1 MSDPPTDFARTRR
14 TFPDL
19 SFPMPDFMTVDYAGQ
34 PLWLWAGFLSSILFL
49 LWVDLGLLNRK
60 DAIVSPKKSAMMWAG
75 FASLAVAFGFY
86 IWYFYEPDPQFYND
100 PTNLK
105 QQAVIQYA
113 TGYLLETALAFDNI
127 FVIGMVFTFFAV
139 PREYQH
145 RVLFWGIIGAIVFRG
160 IFISLGAAVVNEFTW
175 VLYFFAAF
183 LIFTG
188 GKMLF
193 SGAGDD
199 DDEEMDLE
207 KNPVLRFLKKRLRVT
222 DTIDNHNFV
231 VRRPHPR
238 TGKMVLFATPLLLCL
253 LMVEIVD
260 IIFAVDSVPAIF
272 AVTRD
277 PFIVY
282 TSNIFAILGLRSM
295 YFMLSAAIA
304 RFKYLKYGLSLVL
317 VLIGLKI
324 FWNFLLYKQLHLVPY
339 LEPQWSLM
347 LTVLFLGGAILF
359 SLWKT
364 GADAKAVRG

>member
-1 MSDPPTDFARTRR
+1 
-14 TFPDL
+14 
-19 SFPMPDFMTVDYAGQ
+19 MPEILTVAYAGQ
-34 PLWLWAGFLSSILFL
+34 PLWLWLAFLGLIIGL

-60 DAIVSPKKSAMMWAG
+60 DAVVSPAKSAVMWAC
-75 FASLAVAFGFY
+75 FASLAVAFGAY
-86 IWYFYEPDPQFYND
+86 IYFFYEPDPAFYNE
-100 PTNLK
+100 PENLNV
-105 QQAVIQYA
+105 QATMQFA

-127 FVIGMVFTFFAV
+127 FVIGLVFTFFAV

-145 RVLFWGIIGAIVFRG
+145 RVLFWGILGAIVFRG

-175 VLYFFAAF
+175 VLYIFAAF
-183 LIFTG
+183 LLFTG
-188 GKMLF
+188 GKMLL

-199 DDEEMDLE
+199 DEMDLDQ
-207 KNPVLRFLKKRLRVT
+207 NPVLKFLRKRMRVT

-231 VRRPHPR
+231 VRRPHPV
-238 TGKMVLFATPLLLCL
+238 TGKAVLWATPLLLCL
-253 LMVEIVD
+253 LMVEAVD

-295 YFMLSAAIA
+295 YFMLSAAVE

-324 FWNFLLYKQLHLVPY
+324 FWNFLLYKEMKLVPY
-339 LEPQWSLM
+339 LEPQWSLIA
-347 LTVLFLGGAILF
+347 TVSLLGGAILF

-364 GADAKAVRG
+364 GLETRAHRA

>member
-1 MSDPPTDFARTRR
+1 
-14 TFPDL
+14 
-19 SFPMPDFMTVDYAGQ
+19 MPELLTVAYAGQ
-34 PLWLWAGFLSSILFL
+34 PLWLWLAFLAFILLL

-60 DAIVSPKKSAMMWAG
+60 DSVVSPAKSALMWTC
-75 FASLAVAFGFY
+75 FASLAVAFGAY
-86 IWYFYEPDPQFYND
+86 IYFAYQPDPQFYNE
-100 PTNLK
+100 PENLNV
-105 QQAVIQYA
+105 QATVQFA

-127 FVIGMVFTFFAV
+127 FVIGLVFSFFAV

-145 RVLFWGIIGAIVFRG
+145 RVLFWGILGAIVFRG

-183 LIFTG
+183 LV
-188 GKMLF
+188 F
-193 SGAGDD
+193 SGAKLLLSGSDD
-199 DDEEMDLE
+199 DDHMDFNE
-207 KNPVLRFLKKRLRVT
+207 NPILKFLKKRMRVT
-222 DTIDNHNFV
+222 ETIESHNFV
-231 VRRPHPR
+231 VRKPHPVS
-238 TGKMVLFATPLLLCL
+238 GKLVNWGTPLLLCL
-253 LMVEIVD
+253 VMVETVD

-295 YFMLSAAIA
+295 YFMLSAAIE

-339 LEPQWSLM
+339 LEPQWSLIAT
-347 LTVLFLGGAILF
+347 LGLLGGAILF

-364 GADAKAVRG
+364 GSEPKPKEA

>member
-1 MSDPPTDFARTRR
+1 
-14 TFPDL
+14 
-19 SFPMPDFMTVDYAGQ
+19 MPEILNVACAGQ
-34 PLWLWAGFLSSILFL
+34 PLWLWLAFLGLIVSL

-60 DAIVSPKKSAMMWAG
+60 DAVVSPAKSAMMWAS
-75 FASLAVAFGFY
+75 FASLAVAFGAY
-86 IWYFYEPDPQFYND
+86 IYFFYEPDPAFYND
-100 PTNLK
+100 PENLNV
-105 QQAVIQYA
+105 QATMQFA

-127 FVIGMVFTFFAV
+127 FVIGLVFTFFAV

-145 RVLFWGIIGAIVFRG
+145 RVLFWGILGAIVFRG

-175 VLYFFAAF
+175 VLYIFAAF
-183 LIFTG
+183 LLFTG
-188 GKMLF
+188 GKMLL

-199 DDEEMDLE
+199 DEMDLND
-207 KNPVLRFLKKRLRVT
+207 NPVLKFLRKRMRVT
-222 DTIDNHNFV
+222 DTIENHNFV
-231 VRRPHPR
+231 VRRPHPI
-238 TGKMVLFATPLLLCL
+238 TGKAVLWATPLLLCL
-253 LMVEIVD
+253 LMVEAVD

-295 YFMLSAAIA
+295 YFMLSAAVE

-324 FWNFLLYKQLHLVPY
+324 FWNFLLYKELKLVPY
-339 LEPQWSLM
+339 LEPQWSLIA
-347 LTVLFLGGAILF
+347 TVSLLGGAILF

-364 GADAKAVRG
+364 GMEARAHRA

>member
-1 MSDPPTDFARTRR
+1 
-14 TFPDL
+14 
-19 SFPMPDFMTVDYAGQ
+19 Q
-34 PLWLWAGFLSSILFL
+34 PLWLWFAFLGFICTL

-60 DAIVSPKKSAMMWAG
+60 DAVVSPAKSAVMWAA
-75 FASLAVAFGFY
+75 FASLAVAFGAWIHFQY
-86 IWYFYEPDPQFYND
+86 QPDPQFYND
-100 PTNLK
+100 PENLNA
-105 QQAVIQYA
+105 QATLQFA

-127 FVIGMVFTFFAV
+127 FVIGLVFAFFKV

-145 RVLFWGIIGAIVFRG
+145 RVLFWGILGAIVFRG

-183 LIFTG
+183 LVFTG
-188 GKMLF
+188 AKMLV
-193 SGAGDD
+193 SGSDDGDGH
-199 DDEEMDLE
+199 MDFNE
-207 KNPVLRFLKKRLRVT
+207 NAVLKFLRKRMRVT
-222 DTIDNHNFV
+222 ETIESHNFV
-231 VRRPHPR
+231 VRRPHPVSGR
-238 TGKMVLFATPLLLCL
+238 LVAWGTPLLLCL
-253 LMVEIVD
+253 IMVETVD

-295 YFMLSAAIA
+295 YFMLAAAIA
-304 RFKYLKYGLSLVL
+304 RFRYLKYGLSLVL

-339 LEPQWSLM
+339 LEPQWSLI
-347 LTVLFLGGAILF
+347 LTIALLGGAILF

-364 GADAKAVRG
+364 GTKEKAQKA

>member
-1 MSDPPTDFARTRR
+1 
-14 TFPDL
+14 
-19 SFPMPDFMTVDYAGQ
+19 MPEFLTVEYAAQ
-34 PLWLWAGFLSSILFL
+34 PLWLWAAFLSFIFFL

-60 DAIVSPKKSAMMWAG
+60 DQVVSPAKSAIMWSS

-86 IWYFYEPDPQFYND
+86 IYFGYQPDPQYYNSPD
-100 PTNLK
+100 NLN
-105 QQAVIQYA
+105 QQATIQFA

-127 FVIGMVFTFFAV
+127 FVIGLVFTFFAV

-145 RVLFWGIIGAIVFRG
+145 RVLFWGILGAIVFRG

-183 LIFTG
+183 LVFTG
-188 GKMLF
+188 AKMLL

-199 DDEEMDLE
+199 DEMDLS
-207 KNPVLRFLKKRLRVT
+207 KNGVLKFLKKRIRVT
-222 DTIDNHNFV
+222 ETIENHNFV
-231 VRRPHPR
+231 VRKPHPV
-238 TGKMVLFATPLLLCL
+238 TGKMVLWATPLLLCL
-253 LMVEIVD
+253 IMVETVD

-295 YFMLSAAIA
+295 YFMLSAAME

-339 LEPQWSLM
+339 LEPQWSL
-347 LTVLFLGGAILF
+347 LATVTLLGGAILF
-359 SLWKT
+359 SLWRT
-364 GADAKAVRG
+364 SAEAKVHGT